1 MKHHIVTTGIVLTR
15 VDYGEADR
23 ILTILTPDH
32 GKLRVIAKGVRKPK
46 SKLAGGIE
54 LLSVCELSIMP
65 SRGEIQTLVSS
76 RLVQHYGDIVKD
88 IRRTLLAYDMLKRV
102 NRVTEDAAG
111 EEYVQLL
118 RGSLEG
124 LNEHRLSVELVEL
137 WFAMKL
143 LRAAGQT
150 PVLHT
155 DSVGQALV
163 YDRDYVFD
171 FDEMSFRPH
180 EGGPYGV
187 RHIKLIRIAEA
198 AESASVLLPIKDA
211 HQYASDALRLASQML
226 ALRLRI

>member
-1 MKHHIVTTGIVLTR
+1 MRQHIVTTGIVLAR

-23 ILTILTPDH
+23 ILTILTHGH
-32 GKLRVIAKGVRKPK
+32 GKLRIIAKGVRRSK

-54 LLSVCELSIMP
+54 LLSVCELTVMP

-76 RLVQHYGDIVKD
+76 RLVKHYGDIVKD
-88 IRRTLLAYDMLKRV
+88 INRTMLAYEILKKF

-111 EEYVQLL
+111 DEFALL
-118 RGSLEG
+118 LQGSLEA
-124 LNEHRLSVELVEL
+124 LNEHRLSLELVEL

-143 LRAAGQT
+143 LRVTGHSPILHVDAGGGAFA
-150 PVLHT
+150 H
-155 DSVGQALV
+155 DS
-163 YDRDYVFD
+163 DYVFD

-180 EGGPYGV
+180 VGGPFGE

-198 AESASVLLPIKDA
+198 AESALVLLPIQDA
-211 HQYASDALRLASQML
+211 HRYAAEMQKLSSQML